1 MKTEFIIFWVEVAMY
16 VCVCRAVTDRDVRKA
31 IDEGART
38 VQDVT
43 RACCA
48 GDDCG
53 ACHGQIEEMLEERA
67 GGETLVTLRLPLSER
82 AA

>member
-1 MKTEFIIFWVEVAMY
+1 MF
-16 VCVCRAVTDRDVRKA
+16 VCVCRAVTDREVVAA
-31 IDEGART
+31 IDAGADS
-38 VQDVT
+38 VAAVT

-53 ACHGQIEEMLEERA
+53 ACHGVIRELIEEHGEA
-67 GGETLVTLRLPLSER
+67 GRDSVRHLRVVPGR